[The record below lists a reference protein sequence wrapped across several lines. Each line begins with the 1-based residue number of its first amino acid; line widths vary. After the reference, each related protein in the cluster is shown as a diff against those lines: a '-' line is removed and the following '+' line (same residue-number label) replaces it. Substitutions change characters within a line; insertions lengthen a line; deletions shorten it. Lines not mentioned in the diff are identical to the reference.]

1 MSRRSGGSV
10 WPSAATLRPASRTSP
25 LLIGR
30 KPATALSRVD
40 LPEPDGPSS
49 ATTSPAS
56 TVRFT
61 ELRTGVEPYAIDSS
75 RSSRT
80 FDTGLCRTGR
90 ASVTTRPTQGPQC
103 RCRQHYDRRD
113 EYRQRGRYAHATQVG
128 TVQYDDSES
137 FAARPVKQA
146 RHGHLVHS
154 GQETHSPSS
163 EQGWAQHRNHHC
175 EQGRR

>member
-49 ATTSPAS
+49 ATTSPS
-56 TVRFT
+56 RTVRFT
-61 ELRTGVEPYAIDSS
+61 ELRTGVEPYAIDRS

-80 FDTGLCRTGR
+80 FDTSYTDQAPGLKALGLRTPVR
-90 ASVTTRPTQGPQC
+90 ARAHSAAAGSTTTAVMSTESAAVTPTPPRSALFNTTTAKVSLPGP
-103 RCRQHYDRRD
+103 
-113 EYRQRGRYAHATQVG
+113 
-128 TVQYDDSES
+128 
-137 FAARPVKQA
+137 
-146 RHGHLVHS
+146 
-154 GQETHSPSS
+154 
-163 EQGWAQHRNHHC
+163 
-175 EQGRR
+175 